1 MWAPFVDRF
10 WSSGIGK
17 RKTWILPMQAL
28 TVLVLAGAAFSPPDQ
43 SIRGVLFVVFAANL
57 FAATQDIATDGLA
70 VDMLPEEERGLANG
84 IQVAGY
90 RAGMIL
96 GGGALLIAFER
107 IGWMATFLA
116 MASLVALT
124 TVPIFL
130 HHETPSAAPSANAL
144 VRAATDFW
152 KRSTT
157 PRIIAL
163 LLVYKFGDAFA
174 LGMLRP
180 LLTDLGLTY
189 ADIGWLV
196 GTVGF
201 VAGLLG
207 ALAGGMLVT
216 RFGRRRSLVTFALFQ
231 AVAVLLYAYVAAVHP
246 SMSVLWGVTALEHFA
261 GGMATATLFTCMMDW
276 TLPESAAT
284 DYTIQASAGVVS
296 TGLAGSVSG
305 FSAAHLG
312 YATHFLVAGGL
323 ALVAPVAVYL
333 LFPTHAALPV
343 PELRHE
349 PTD

>member
-1 MWAPFVDRF
+1 M
-10 WSSGIGK
+10 
-17 RKTWILPMQAL
+17 
-28 TVLVLAGAAFSPPDQ
+28 
-43 SIRGVLFVVFAANL
+43 FAANL

-70 VDMLPEEERGLANG
+70 VDMLPVEERGLANG

-107 IGWMATFLA
+107 IGWTATFLA
-116 MASLVALT
+116 MAGLVALT

-130 HHETPSAAPSANAL
+130 HHEMPSAPPANAL
-144 VRAATDFW
+144 AKAATDFW

-157 PRIIAL
+157 PRILAL

-180 LLTDLGLTY
+180 LLTDLGLSY

-207 ALAGGMLVT
+207 ALAGGALVT
-216 RFGRRRSLVTFALFQ
+216 RFGRRRSLVTFGLFQ
-231 AVAVLLYAYVAAVHP
+231 AVAVLAYAYVAAVHP
-246 SMSVLWGVTALEHFA
+246 SMRVLSSVTALEHFA

-284 DYTIQASAGVVS
+284 DYTIQASAVVVS
-296 TGLAGSVSG
+296 TGLAASVSG
-305 FSAAHLG
+305 FSAARLG

-323 ALVAPVAVYL
+323 AIVVPLAVYL
-333 LFPTHAALPV
+333 LFPSTAALPV
-343 PELRHE
+343 PELHHE
-349 PTD
+349 PAV